1 MSIKNLKTLSVANN
15 ISHLKCQPYIAE
27 LFIIMAGVLITTISI
42 LGSGRLIATIS
53 DPSLVPSTPESTKI
67 HVFH

>member
-1 MSIKNLKTLSVANN
+1 MSVKILKILSVNDS
-15 ISHLKCQPYIAE
+15 IPSFKYQRYIRE

-42 LGSGRLIATIS
+42 IGSGRLIATIS
-53 DPSLVPSTPESTKI
+53 DPSLVPSTPASTKI

>member
-1 MSIKNLKTLSVANN
+1 MSSKTLKTSSVTDNILNLKYQRY
-15 ISHLKCQPYIAE
+15 ISE

-42 LGSGRLIATIS
+42 IGSGRLIATIS
-53 DPSLVPSTPESTKI
+53 DPSLVSSTPESTKI

>member
-1 MSIKNLKTLSVANN
+1 MSVKTLKTLSVTDN
-15 ISHLKCQPYIAE
+15 ISNLKYQRYIAE
-27 LFIIMAGVLITTISI
+27 LFMIMAGVLITTISI
-42 LGSGRLIATIS
+42 IGSGRLIATIS